1 MQQRSVQSFCN
12 DHAVLHV
19 RDILHQLE
27 KQTDDSKHRKQT
39 AKHSSQTCLYC
50 NVGRLLL
57 VQPLQR
63 TCRQPNRQ
71 ATGASNLLPAIP
83 NALNPK

>member
-39 AKHSSQTCLYC
+39 SKHSSKTFLNS
-50 NVGRLLL
+50 NVGRMHKD
-57 VQPLQR
+57 QPKQR
-63 TCRQPNRQ
+63 T
-71 ATGASNLLPAIP
+71 
-83 NALNPK
+83 

>member
-1 MQQRSVQSFCN
+1 MQQRSVQPFCN

-57 VQPLQR
+57 VQHCSALVGSQAAKPLAPVI
-63 TCRQPNRQ
+63 CFQPSQ
-71 ATGASNLLPAIP
+71 MP
-83 NALNPK
+83 